1 MTVLKKKVGKYAAFA
16 SAVLVLAAC
25 AAFFT
30 ACDKQNN
37 AYPGRPV
44 AQPVITT
51 QPAATPVPEPTATP
65 EPTAIPDYYKYL
77 PVSRREAGERFSEYY
92 AYGHAQRNEMVWNE
106 IQAVK
111 AECEEL
117 YKKAV
122 ESLRAMHGAEF
133 YSSMTEEDFYKYHV
147 KPLEEYYAKK
157 VELLN
162 TVWDTYDMFYA
173 TYAMGGNSSGDGAL
187 TEEYCQW
194 TEFRYELYCFANRY

>member
-25 AAFFT
+25 AALFT

-51 QPAATPVPEPTATP
+51 QPAGTPVPEPTATP
-65 EPTAIPDYYKYL
+65 EPTAVPDYYKYL
-77 PVSRREAGERFSEYY
+77 PVSRRDAGTKFQEYY
-92 AYGHAQRNEMVWNE
+92 AYGHAQRNEIVWNE

-133 YSSMTEEDFYKYHV
+133 YSSMTEEDFYEYHV

-194 TEFRYELYCFANRY
+194 TEFRYELYCFANPY

>member
-51 QPAATPVPEPTATP
+51 QPAGTPVPEPTATP
-65 EPTAIPDYYKYL
+65 EPTAVPDYYKYL
-77 PVSRREAGERFSEYY
+77 PVSRRDAGTKFQEYY
-92 AYGHAQRNEMVWNE
+92 AYGHAQRNEIVWNE

-133 YSSMTEEDFYKYHV
+133 YSSMTEEDFYEYHV

-194 TEFRYELYCFANRY
+194 TEFRYELYCFANPY

>member
-1 MTVLKKKVGKYAAFA
+1 MTVLKRKNGKPAAFA
-16 SAVLVLAAC
+16 SAVLVMAAC
-25 AAFFT
+25 AALFT

-51 QPAATPVPEPTATP
+51 EPAIAPVPGPTSAPEPTAVP
-65 EPTAIPDYYKYL
+65 EYYKYL
-77 PVSRREAGERFSEYY
+77 PVSRRDAGTKFQEYY

-111 AECEEL
+111 SECEEL
-117 YKKAV
+117 YKSAI

-133 YSSMTEEDFYKYHV
+133 YSSMTEEDFYEYHV

-173 TYAMGGNSSGDGAL
+173 TYAMGGNASGDGAL

-194 TEFRYELYCFANRY
+194 TEFRYELYCFANPY

>member
-1 MTVLKKKVGKYAAFA
+1 MTVQKKKVGKYAAFA
-16 SAVLVLAAC
+16 VAVLVLAAC
-25 AAFFT
+25 AALFT
-30 ACDKQNN
+30 ACNKKDNVFQ
-37 AYPGRPV
+37 GRPV

-51 QPAATPVPEPTATP
+51 QPAIAPVPEPTATP
-65 EPTAIPDYYKYL
+65 EPTAVPEYYKYL
-77 PVSRREAGERFSEYY
+77 PVSGREAGERFSEYY
-92 AYGHAQRNEMVWNE
+92 AYGHAQRNEMVRNE

-111 AECEEL
+111 AECGEL

-122 ESLRAMHGAEF
+122 ESLKAMHGAEF
-133 YSSMTEEDFYKYHV
+133 YSSMTEEAFYEHHV

-162 TVWDTYDMFYA
+162 TVWDTYQMFYG

-194 TEFRYELYCFANRY
+194 TEFRYELYCFANPY

>member
-65 EPTAIPDYYKYL
+65 EPTAVPEYYKYL
-77 PVSRREAGERFSEYY
+77 PVSRRDAGTKFQEYY
-92 AYGHAQRNEMVWNE
+92 DYGHAQRNEIVWNE

-133 YSSMTEEDFYKYHV
+133 YSSMTEEDFYEYHV

-173 TYAMGGNSSGDGAL
+173 TYAMGGNSAGDGAL

-194 TEFRYELYCFANRY
+194 TEFRYELYCFANPY

>member
-25 AAFFT
+25 AALFT

-65 EPTAIPDYYKYL
+65 EPTAVPDYYKYL
-77 PVSRREAGERFSEYY
+77 PVSRRDAGTKFQEYY

-133 YSSMTEEDFYKYHV
+133 YSSMTEEDFYEYHV

-194 TEFRYELYCFANRY
+194 TEFRYELYCFANPY

>member
-25 AAFFT
+25 AALFT

-65 EPTAIPDYYKYL
+65 EPTAVPEYYKYL
-77 PVSRREAGERFSEYY
+77 PVSRRDAGTKFQEYY

-133 YSSMTEEDFYKYHV
+133 YSSMTEEDFYEYHV

-194 TEFRYELYCFANRY
+194 TEFRYELYCFANPY